1 MCNFLNPVSSLSN
14 PLLGPRFLG
23 LDPPMMMPLV
33 SLSLSLSLLYRVVR
47 PSVS

>member
-23 LDPPMMMPLV
+23 LDPPMVMPLV
-33 SLSLSLSLLYRVVR
+33 SLSLSLLYRVVR